1 MLKTHIIQAPELP
14 TLMQI
19 SSAAWCAVCFLLDLI
34 IFIIHVFALVCEAD
48 ISRCRKELDASIQ
61 DMSEGYNISHFC
73 TMGKNEQTCARYLF
87 PGQVLFY
94 TTTSIAVSRRG
105 KPNFNRDRR
114 RNSGSDLLLFVHLV
128 TSHWKDAAL
137 SLMTYSYRCYT
148 VSPVTIQLFCWVQV
162 HKFAA

>member
-1 MLKTHIIQAPELP
+1 M
-14 TLMQI
+14 
-19 SSAAWCAVCFLLDLI
+19 
-34 IFIIHVFALVCEAD
+34 FIIHVFALVCEAD
-48 ISRCRKELDASIQ
+48 IGRCPKELEASIQ

-73 TMGKNEQTCARYLF
+73 MGRNGQTCAARYLF
-87 PGQVLFY
+87 PGHVLFY
-94 TTTSIAVSRRG
+94 ITTSIAVSRRG

-148 VSPVTIQLFCWVQV
+148 VSLVTIQLFYWVQV